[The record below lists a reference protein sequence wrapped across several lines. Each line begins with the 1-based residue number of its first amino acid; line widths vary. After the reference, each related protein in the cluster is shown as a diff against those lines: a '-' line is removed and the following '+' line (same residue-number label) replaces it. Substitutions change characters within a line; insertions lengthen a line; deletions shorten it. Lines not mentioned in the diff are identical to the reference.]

1 MKSTHLSPIERGI
14 LTSSYKREIRNNIRN
29 MKADSLS
36 KIKESITNQYSNSLS
51 STFEIV
57 RISFILV
64 AIIMLVA

>member
-36 KIKESITNQYSNSLS
+36 KIKESIANQYSNSLS
-51 STFEIV
+51 STFEIL
-57 RISFILV
+57 RFSFILA
-64 AIIMLVA
+64 AILILVA

>member
-36 KIKESITNQYSNSLS
+36 RIKESILYQYANSLN
-51 STFEIV
+51 STVEILRV
-57 RISFILV
+57 SFILV
-64 AIIMLVA
+64 AIFIIVA